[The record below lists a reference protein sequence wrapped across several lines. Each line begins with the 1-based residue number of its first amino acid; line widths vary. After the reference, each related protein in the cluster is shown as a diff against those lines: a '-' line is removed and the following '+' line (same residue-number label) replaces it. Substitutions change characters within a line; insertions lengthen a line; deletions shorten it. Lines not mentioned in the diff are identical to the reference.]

1 MITPAAIQR
10 KEFTRGVRGYREE
23 EVDRF
28 LDEMAADFETLLREN
43 EGLKESIRLLTAEI
57 ERYRGSENAIM
68 GTLESA
74 KALMAD
80 ISASAEKRAELLLKS
95 AELDAERIRREARD
109 SVERMRE
116 ESTGLSRRWELFS
129 ARFRNL
135 LESELERFDRSAA
148 NILFDESYAGRQ
160 GDSNTIRPQRT
171 PAPAA
176 PAAPALRDPT
186 QTFKAN
192 KLP

>member
-10 KEFTRGVRGYREE
+10 KEFARGVRGYREE

-28 LDEMAADFETLLREN
+28 LDEMAADLEAILREN
-43 EGLKESIRLLTAEI
+43 EGLKENARSLAMEI
-57 ERYRGSENAIM
+57 ERYRSSENSILS
-68 GTLESA
+68 TLESA

-109 SVERMRE
+109 SVERMRD
-116 ESTGLSRRWELFS
+116 ESTALSQRWELFG

-148 NILFDESYAGRQ
+148 SILFDESYEKGKQ
-160 GDSNTIRPQRT
+160 PEGGNNTIRP
-171 PAPAA
+171 
-176 PAAPALRDPT
+176 
-186 QTFKAN
+186 FKAH
-192 KLP
+192 KIP

>member
-10 KEFTRGVRGYREE
+10 QEFTHGVRGYREE

-43 EGLKESIRLLTAEI
+43 EGLKESIRQLTAEI

-68 GTLESA
+68 TTLESA

-80 ISASAEKRAELLLKS
+80 ISVSAEKRADLLLKS

-109 SVERMRE
+109 SVERMRTD
-116 ESTGLSRRWELFS
+116 SAALSRRWELFS
-129 ARFRNL
+129 ARYRNL
-135 LESELERFDRSAA
+135 LETELERFDRSTA
-148 NILFDESYAGRQ
+148 NILFDEPYERGK
-160 GDSNTIRPQRT
+160 GDNPTIRPAST
-171 PAPAA
+171 
-176 PAAPALRDPT
+176 PALRDPT
-186 QTFKAN
+186 QTFKAS